1 MEPKIVFF
9 ISRKNKL
16 SISKNNARLKGLI
29 LETLRDSL
37 YDNIA

>member
-9 ISRKNKL
+9 ISWKNKL
-16 SISKNNARLKGLI
+16 SISKNDVRLKGLI